1 MLGVV
6 APMAALACLYFAGRD
21 LLSLPNQAIWRR
33 IIASVGLLLSGLSI
47 VFFFFLL
54 STVGMKEP
62 LPAAYHFARFIIG
75 FGFAAIIPI
84 SFGYKRTRWLGIP
97 ASLWCPI
104 ASVMALAT
112 Y

>member
-1 MLGVV
+1 MFGVV
-6 APMAALACLYFAGRD
+6 APMAALACLYYAVRD
-21 LLSLPNQAIWRR
+21 LLSLPNQATWRR
-33 IIASVGLLLSGLSI
+33 IVASAGGILSGLWI
-47 VFFFFLL
+47 LFFFFLL

-62 LPAAYHFARFIIG
+62 LPDACHFARFIVG
-75 FGFAAIIPI
+75 FGFSAIIPM

-97 ASLWCPI
+97 ASLLCPI